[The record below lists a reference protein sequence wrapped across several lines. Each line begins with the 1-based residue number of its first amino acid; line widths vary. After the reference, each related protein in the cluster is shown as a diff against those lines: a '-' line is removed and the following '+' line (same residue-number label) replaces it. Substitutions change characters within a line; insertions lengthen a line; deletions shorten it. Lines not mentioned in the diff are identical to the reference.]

1 MRCHMMTSHNIIH
14 CLPVHQT
21 LCQYDRCSMA
31 HTAQILVRCPMCES
45 IGLHTISCN
54 GEQQPT
60 SSSTPF
66 NFNLTLSPLYPD
78 CMSSS
83 FLSTDNTSTGVYV

>member
-1 MRCHMMTSHNIIH
+1 MLTSHNITQY
-14 CLPVHQT
+14 LPVHQT
-21 LCQYDRCSMA
+21 LCQYDRCLMA
-31 HTAQILVRCPMCES
+31 NTAQILMRCPMCES

-54 GEQQPT
+54 GEQLA
-60 SSSTPF
+60 SSSTTF